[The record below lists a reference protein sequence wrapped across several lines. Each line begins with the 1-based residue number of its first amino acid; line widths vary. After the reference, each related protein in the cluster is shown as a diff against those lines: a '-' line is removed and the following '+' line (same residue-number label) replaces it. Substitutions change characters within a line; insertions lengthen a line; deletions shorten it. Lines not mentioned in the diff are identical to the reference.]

1 MRNKLLAV
9 GALAWIGIAS
19 SSQADAPPAAQRSDI
34 TAASAAIDQFLAG
47 QDQALL
53 ATATEQF
60 KEAIQQ
66 TSLADVREKTVG
78 KSPSPATQPDKV
90 LVSCTRRIVG
100 SDGKTYEIIST
111 VADGKLAGF
120 FVRLVK

>member
-1 MRNKLLAV
+1 MLGVGVLAILE
-9 GALAWIGIAS
+9 LAGRGL
-19 SSQADAPPAAQRSDI
+19 ADASPATQPSDI
-34 TAASAAIDQFLAG
+34 AAASQAIDQFLAG
-47 QDQALL
+47 QDQTLMAR
-53 ATATEQF
+53 ATEQF

-78 KSPSPATQPDKV
+78 KAAAPATQPDKV

-111 VADGKLAGF
+111 VTDGKLAGF